1 MGQALEKPYYETFQE
16 INELG
21 IQLAYRTAPGGYHP
35 LHWHEEIELLYQL
48 NGGAEVQIEGRKYHV
63 ANKHLVVIDSRQ
75 VHSTYT
81 HSDTSL
87 FLCVHISRKY
97 MEKYM
102 PDIDLYQ
109 IRCLPDEI
117 RNEQF
122 PEYLILCK
130 QMEQL
135 TRLYIEDAT
144 AFLMEA
150 EGIIMQALAL
160 LIRHFSIRSAS
171 GNAHS
176 GDHQTLSRIREV
188 ISYVDENF
196 RSPIS
201 LQDIADQ
208 LGLGKEYFCR
218 FFKKNMGMSFLQ
230 YVNEVRVSR
239 IYQDLIR
246 TGLPVSRL
254 AEENGFTN
262 QKLFNRTFKEIY
274 GCTPS
279 AVRKNKIKE
288 NTK

>member
-1 MGQALEKPYYETFQE
+1 MGQPFFKPYYETFQE

-48 NGGAEVQIEGRKYHV
+48 NGAAEVQIEGRKYHV

-75 VHSTYT
+75 VHSTYA
-81 HSDTSL
+81 HSDTSM
-87 FLCVHISRKY
+87 FLCIHISRKY
-97 MEKYM
+97 MEKYL

-109 IRCLPDEI
+109 IQCIPDAVTD
-117 RNEQF
+117 RQF
-122 PEYLILCK
+122 PDYLILCRL
-130 QMEQL
+130 MEQL

-144 AFLMEA
+144 AYLMES

-160 LIRHFSIRSAS
+160 LIRHFSTRSAS
-171 GNAHS
+171 ANAHS
-176 GDHQTLSRIREV
+176 SDPQTLTRIRGV
-188 ISYVDENF
+188 ITYVDENF
-196 RSPIS
+196 RNPVS
-201 LQDIADQ
+201 LQDIADH

-230 YVNEVRVSR
+230 YVNEVRVSH

-246 TGLPVSRL
+246 TDKPVSQL

-262 QKLFNRTFKEIY
+262 QKLFNRTFKKIY

-279 AVRKNKIKE
+279 AVRK
-288 NTK
+288 TK